1 MGNGTS
7 VATRLYPGTLMAITT
22 LTAIAAGITV
32 LDKLRDRLIS
42 THINIRHISAAI
54 LLAATAIYALSSTV
68 WIVAKVGDAPLQS
81 GREVVLPPFLA
92 VEKDAKTM
100 VIRPRTVGEDVTLN
114 FYLARGGDAIL
125 GDPDMA
131 PQNREQL
138 TNAVREIADGSGLT
152 ASTTFAVHG
161 IKYLFLKNPA
171 DENLVRIIDGL
182 GGFTRAS
189 STNAGIVWKISGN
202 TGRVLFTNAE
212 GKTSVL
218 PVSQF
223 EFAVTVPEPGIL
235 TLTENYAQGWRA
247 MQEGQRLDRKRSVD
261 NLPSFEV
268 TKSGPVS
275 ILYDGTIRRAWVS
288 LQTIIF
294 ITVIVLAL
302 PAGRRRREIEDS
314 ELA

>member
-1 MGNGTS
+1 
-7 VATRLYPGTLMAITT
+7 
-22 LTAIAAGITV
+22 LTAICSGIAV
-32 LDKLRDRLIS
+32 LDKLRERLIS
-42 THINIRHISAAI
+42 THVNIRHISAAI
-54 LLAATAIYALSSTV
+54 LLIATAGYAISSTV
-68 WIVAKVGDAPLQS
+68 WVVAKVGDAPLQS

-100 VIRPRTVGEDVTLN
+100 VIRPRTVGDDVTLN

-125 GDPDMA
+125 GEPDMA

-161 IKYLFLKNPA
+161 IKYLFLKSPA

-189 STNAGIVWKISGN
+189 STSAGIVWKISGS
-202 TGRVLFTNAE
+202 TGQIIFTDTA
-212 GKTSVL
+212 GKSSVL
-218 PVSQF
+218 PISQF
-223 EFAVTVPEPGIL
+223 DFEVSVPAAGTL

-247 MQEGQRLDRKRSVD
+247 MQEGQRLVRNRNVD
-261 NLPSFEV
+261 NLPVFEV
-268 TKSGPVS
+268 TKSGPVT
-275 ILYDGTIRRAWVS
+275 LLDGTLRRAWVS

-294 ITVIVLAL
+294 ISVIVLAL
-302 PAGRRRREIEDS
+302 PAGRRRREIEDA
-314 ELA
+314 ELS